1 MEHQFTTLSSIN
13 PKIVSKIFSLDA
25 NQNLKKEVSASV
37 IEAGCLIGRVSNLK
51 EFSAHLQK
59 LSPNQCL
66 LYGIPSGDAKKI
78 VTKTAWEKN
87 GQPEGQIPRAAAYF
101 NWPSTGA
108 VLMLDY
114 DAPKNTTGK
123 RLGVNEILDHLY
135 KAVPELSNT
144 QILSIPSTSS
154 CLYLNDEE
162 LEGVKGIRFYVLLN
176 NGRDIERIG
185 EIINTRLWAN
195 NVGSYEVSKSG
206 SLLERSLFDKSVW
219 QTNHIDFCAG
229 ADCHD
234 GIEQLRGEPT
244 LHNPSAN
251 DSLDTSAILDLTPVE
266 KTKAE
271 ENKRRVK
278 VLWFDFAS
286 QQRELWTKEQLAKYS
301 GLDDIKITTMLHTAL
316 EYHELSGDWIL
327 TIQNQ
332 NNREEKVTVA
342 HVLQNKENY
351 DRCLALDPLEP
362 DYDGRRFVAKLYL
375 DGPSPNIHS
384 FAHGRSGFKLTNR
397 SLAKI
402 EIIEGKNSDV
412 IDETLNVM
420 RLCPTLFDYGDVL
433 VEIGDDAKIKTIKE
447 QNLNYL
453 LGKLIQFHVHGKNKN
468 PPASVCKPIL
478 EINRRL
484 KKLEAVV
491 SAPTLRPD
499 GSVLDVKGYDE
510 RTGFYLE
517 TQDELVPVPLHPT
530 KEEALRALRHLTEPF
545 KDFPFCDELA
555 RSVHLAALLTVVIRP
570 SIPTSP
576 AVAYD
581 APIQGSGKSLL
592 ASCVEV
598 LGSGKEPTIW
608 PDIDVRNPDEVRKRA
623 FTAIRTG
630 DRTVIWDNIVGE
642 FDSSALAGIITSPR
656 IKDRQL
662 QTQNLI
668 EVPNNTFMVF
678 TGNNFTPLGDMS
690 RRVLVC
696 RIDPE
701 SDAPQKR
708 QFDINP
714 KELCQLDR
722 QRLVSA
728 ALTLIR
734 FYLSSG
740 APKVGDTGSFSEWDR
755 FVRQTIMY
763 ISRTISPGEYV
774 DVGKSIEINQA
785 EDPEKEMLLNLFRT
799 WSDLFKDQWVTS
811 TQLLDSNQ
819 EWDPNQYGLS
829 HAITDFL
836 GRSLRNAKSLGMK
849 LKNKKGRVVAGMKL
863 EDREGDKNGKL
874 WRIRNVN

>member
-1 MEHQFTTLSSIN
+1 MQYQFTKLSSNN
-13 PKIVSKIFSLDA
+13 PKVVSKVFSVDTT
-25 NQNLKKEVSASV
+25 QSLKKEVSASV
-37 IEAGCLIGRVSNLK
+37 IEADCSIESISNLT
-51 EFSAHLQK
+51 EFKAHLQK
-59 LSPNQCL
+59 LGSNQCFI
-66 LYGIPSGDAKKI
+66 YGIPSDASKKI
-78 VTKTAWEKN
+78 VTTASWESN
-87 GQPEGQIPRAAAYF
+87 GRPDSQIPRAAAYF
-101 NWPSTGA
+101 SWPALGA

-114 DAPKNTTGK
+114 DAPKLENKK
-123 RLGVNEILDHLY
+123 RLSASEILDCLY
-135 KAVPELSNT
+135 QVVPELSKT

-162 LEGVKGIRFYVLLN
+162 LAGVKGIRFYVLLN
-176 NGRDIERIG
+176 KGKDIERIG
-185 EIINTRLWAN
+185 EIINTRLWTKS
-195 NVGSYEVSKSG
+195 VGDYEVSKSG

-229 ADCHD
+229 AVCHD
-234 GIEQLRGEPT
+234 GIEQRRGEPM
-244 LHNPSAN
+244 LHNPEGSL
-251 DSLDTSAILDLTPVE
+251 SLDTSTILDLTPLE

-271 ENKRRVK
+271 ENKRRVRA
-278 VLWFDFAS
+278 LWFDFAN
-286 QQRELWTKEQLAKYS
+286 QQKELWTKEQIAKYS
-301 GLDDIKITTMLHTAL
+301 GLDDIKIKTMLHTAL

-332 NNREEKVTVA
+332 NNKEETVTVA
-342 HVLQNKENY
+342 HVLQNKDNY

-384 FAHGRSGFKLTNR
+384 FAHGRSGYKLTNR
-397 SLAKI
+397 SLTKI
-402 EIIEGKNSDV
+402 EIVEGKNSDV

-433 VEIGDDAKIKTIKE
+433 VEIGDDAKIKIIKE
-447 QNLNYL
+447 QSLSYL
-453 LGKLIQFHVHGKNKN
+453 LGKLIQFHVRGSNKN

-484 KKLEAVV
+484 KKLEAIV

-499 GSVLDVKGYDE
+499 GSILDVKGYDE

-517 TQDELVPVPLHPT
+517 TNDQLVPVPLHPT
-530 KEEALRALRHLTEPF
+530 AEDASRALRHLTEPF

-598 LGSGKEPTIW
+598 LGSGREPTIW

-623 FTAIRTG
+623 FTAIRSG

-642 FDSSALAGIITSPR
+642 FDSSALAGILTSSR
-656 IKDRQL
+656 IKERQL

-708 QFDINP
+708 HFDINP
-714 KELCQLDR
+714 KMICQFDR

-740 APKVGDTGSFSEWDR
+740 EPKDGDTGSFSEWDT

-763 ISRTISPGEYV
+763 IGRTIAPDEYV
-774 DVGKSIEINQA
+774 DVAKSIEINQGD
-785 EDPEKEMLLNLFRT
+785 DPEKEMLFNLFRT
-799 WSDLFKDQWVTS
+799 WNDKFKDQWISSSELVDIEWEFGPNS
-811 TQLLDSNQ
+811 LSSAIAELLA
-819 EWDPNQYGLS
+819 P
-829 HAITDFL
+829 IRT
-836 GRSLRNAKSLGMK
+836 NAKSLGKK
-849 LKNKKGRVVAGMKL
+849 LKRYKGRVVAGMKL

-874 WRIRNVN
+874 WRIRSVI